1 METEVEMEVSQ
12 ARAFL
17 VLAEELH
24 FGRAA
29 ERLHM
34 TQPPFS
40 RLIRQIENETG
51 LLLFSRSTRQ
61 VELTA
66 AGSALVSSARDLVET
81 AESLEKMTQ
90 ALSEGRLGEVKLAFT
105 GSSFYKGIA
114 DLARLVRSK
123 IPNLD
128 LQLLPS
134 KFSPQG
140 LEGVL
145 EGDFDLAIGRWDS
158 LPSEVESLHLG
169 TESICIAVPA
179 GSSLAKRTMV
189 TMEELSQES
198 WVMLP
203 GGRSSTLNQRLL
215 RRAKAAG
222 FEPQIVQQSAD
233 SWTQMALISGG
244 VGIAFTLDSVR
255 DSLRAEDVSFI
266 ALEPRELIDVHLIW
280 RKDNDDPVLT
290 PVLELARYLWPGDEG

>member
-1 METEVEMEVSQ
+1 MEVSQ

-66 AGSALVSSARDLVET
+66 AGSALVPSACKLVET

-105 GSSFYKGIA
+105 GSSFYRGIA
-114 DLARLVRSK
+114 DLSRLVRSK
-123 IPNLD
+123 IPNVD

-158 LPSEVESLHLG
+158 LPGDIDFLHLG
-169 TESICIAVPA
+169 TETICIAVPA
-179 GSSLAKRTMV
+179 GSSLAKRTVVSMG
-189 TMEELSQES
+189 ELSQES

-203 GGRSSTLNQRLL
+203 GGRSSALNQRLL

-222 FEPQIVQQSAD
+222 FEPQIVQRSAD
-233 SWTQMALISGG
+233 SWTQMALVSGG

-255 DSLRAEDVSFI
+255 DSLRAEDVSFV
-266 ALEPRELIDVHLIW
+266 ALEPSEHIDVLLIW
-280 RKDNDDPVLT
+280 RKDNDDPVLA
-290 PVLELARYLWPGDEG
+290 PVLELARSLWLEDEG